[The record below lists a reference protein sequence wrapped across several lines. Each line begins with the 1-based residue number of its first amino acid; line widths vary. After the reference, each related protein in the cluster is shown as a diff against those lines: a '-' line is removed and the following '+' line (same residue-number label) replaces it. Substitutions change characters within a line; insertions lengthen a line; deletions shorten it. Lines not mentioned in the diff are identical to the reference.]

1 MSDASAVFFE
11 ALGGNEPIRLPKK
24 VNGIIRFDLIRGEQL
39 DQWFVTMR
47 DGGLTVSRAES
58 GADCVVHMRSDLFER
73 VVNGEA
79 SIISAMVRTECVVE
93 GQVPLLMMFRRV
105 FPDARAAVDPRHF
118 ARGSGGSA

>member
-1 MSDASAVFFE
+1 MTDASAVFFE
-11 ALGGNEPIRLPKK
+11 ALGAQEPTRLPKK
-24 VNGIIRFDLIRGEQL
+24 VSGVIRFDLIRGEQV

-47 DGGLTVSRAES
+47 EGRIAVSRAES
-58 GADCVVHMRSDLFER
+58 GEDCVVHLRSDLFER

-105 FPDARAAVDPRHF
+105 FPDVRAAVDPRQF
-118 ARGSGGSA
+118 ARESGGSA

>member
-1 MSDASAVFFE
+1 MSDASAAFFE
-11 ALGGNEPIRLPKK
+11 ALGGHEPTRLPKK
-24 VNGIIRFDLIRGEQL
+24 VSGIIRFDLIRGEQI

-47 DGGLTVSRAES
+47 DGGIAVSRAGS
-58 GADCVVHMRSDLFER
+58 TADCVVHLRGDLFER

-105 FPDARAAVDPRHF
+105 FPDVRAAVDPRQF
-118 ARGSGGSA
+118 ARESGRSA